1 MSTRTSTHATLPAFD
16 GTAALSA
23 GPARLVLLE
32 GGLGRAGRDAAR
44 PPRAPRTRPLTR
56 AQEVALVGCAALV
69 VFALVLA
76 SSVADALLAT
86 GVSDRLSELPTST
99 VVVGQGDTLWEIA
112 EEYKTSEYESIYDYI
127 DDLMAINGLVTDQIQ
142 EGQYL
147 TVVYNNN

>member
-69 VFALVLA
+69 VLALVLA
-76 SSVADALLAT
+76 SSVADTLLAT

-99 VVVGQGDTLWEIA
+99 VVVGRGDTLWEIA
-112 EEYKTSEYESIYDYI
+112 EKSAPGEDARAVVAWIQE
-127 DDLMAINGLVTDQIQ
+127 ANGLEGGLLVPGQ
-142 EGQYL
+142 EL
-147 TVVYNNN
+147 VVPGGALS

>member
-44 PPRAPRTRPLTR
+44 PPRAPRTR

-76 SSVADALLAT
+76 SSVADKLLAT
-86 GVSDRLSELPTST
+86 GVSDRLSELPAST

-112 EEYKTSEYESIYDYI
+112 EKSAPGEDARAVVAWIQE
-127 DDLMAINGLVTDQIQ
+127 ANGLEGGLLVPGQ
-142 EGQYL
+142 EL
-147 TVVYNNN
+147 VVPGGALS